1 MEDREQSRNTIRSG
15 KEWLLLDLQGVNRAD
30 WDAKVAVSALILSG
44 YGKQPL
50 QFQSVQRAHSYA
62 GRAAKA
68 ALLID
73 DHDVPGS
80 LSHVIRRHRPLRRL
94 SMPCVFC
101 SEKR

>member
-30 WDAKVAVSALILSG
+30 WDTKVAMSALILSG

-62 GRAAKA
+62 GRTAEAS
-68 ALLID
+68 LLID
-73 DHDVPGS
+73 DHGVPGS
-80 LSHVIRRHRPLRRL
+80 LGHATPRWSGL
-94 SMPCVFC
+94 
-101 SEKR
+101 